1 MEPKKQIDLLV
12 EEFFNTGKLNLN
24 KDEEGITFDQLEL
37 LVEQDD
43 NEEDTID
50 LSPYLDGNKSV
61 TTVVKPEDV
70 RNSIKKVVNSD
81 EGRKI
86 LLGNSFTRWNVTVEE
101 TALGEIISK
110 LIKIKLLKQNDV
122 PAGSAIKQRL
132 FPTTKST
139 GPLYEVTTNPIS
151 LFYREWKYA
160 AEAYNDGNYEEA
172 IENNE
177 RALDIFES
185 LTDDQQR
192 NIEEKIRGSVREKIN
207 DYIENAQW
215 RLDNEGAE
223 AEARAAAEEA
233 RNIEAQYREKYK
245 EAVESFK
252 KGNYEDSIIQNKTAL
267 NLYYKLTDEA
277 KRKLKDKY
285 GGKYWG
291 DENIRYW
298 INKAEEHL
306 QSIAHHLGWYE
317 VKYPEIISLIKDT
330 QTEEEEKEIK
340 QNFGK
345 QFMVLLQDQLI
356 ADGTDAY
363 GKWIIT
369 GYADDGRRG
378 IIRDIDAERYMDNR
392 SNDIEKFLN
401 DTLKITHITL
411 DWDEIIF
418 KKESKATKYEGS
430 FDISC
435 KGNGESFL
443 VTGKGDRSRLMNRYD
458 YVKFLGGLIDAQLLL
473 TNIDNVDKVENI
485 VNSLVEEGFTPDGVK
500 KYDLIALTDV
510 TVNPH
515 THADSSLI
523 IVGDGSEN
531 SSKIEVKDVPY
542 NRGDGFHLSEFFGLY
557 KHTNIEQRSL
567 EQERVDL
574 YEKVIEALVVYMND
588 NPIGRAIIDHLDNT
602 MTGIFFSDYI
612 YLPQSSYTLSW
623 SSDSRGGE
631 KRLTIRVNYNEG
643 DPTYEW
649 IEGNC
654 NIDSQSTNESTN
666 HLDDYISEALGF

>member
-1 MEPKKQIDLLV
+1 MKLKRKIDSIV
-12 EEFFNTGKLNLN
+12 EEFFNTGKLDLN
-24 KDEEGITFDQLEL
+24 KDKEGITFDQLEIL
-37 LVEQDD
+37 SEQDD
-43 NEEDTID
+43 TEEDTID
-50 LSPYLDGNKSV
+50 LSTYLDGGKPV
-61 TTVVKPEDV
+61 KTVVKPEDV
-70 RNSIKKVVNSD
+70 RNSIKKVVNSV
-81 EGRKI
+81 EGKKI
-86 LLGNSFTRWNVTVEE
+86 ILGNFFTLYPTVKQ
-101 TALGEIISK
+101 TPLSQIISE

-122 PAGSAIKQRL
+122 PAGSGLKQRL

-139 GPLYEVTTNPIS
+139 GPLHEVTTNPIS

-177 RALDIFES
+177 RALNIFES

-192 NIEEKIRGSVREKIN
+192 NIEEKSGSVREKIN
-207 DYIENAQW
+207 DYIENAQS
-215 RLDNEGAE
+215 RLYNQGAE
-223 AEARAAAEEA
+223 AEA

-252 KGNYEDSIIQNKTAL
+252 KGNYEDSIKQNKTAL
-267 NLYYKLTDEA
+267 NLYDKLTDET
-277 KRKLKDKY
+277 KRNFKDKY
-285 GGKYWG
+285 RYWG

-306 QSIAHHLGWYE
+306 KSIADHLGWYE
-317 VKYPEIISLIKDT
+317 VKYPDIIEMLRNT
-330 QTEEEEKEIK
+330 QTPEEEAEIK
-340 QNFGK
+340 Q
-345 QFMVLLQDQLI
+345 QFWEQFLNLLQIQVI
-356 ADGTDAY
+356 EDGSATY
-363 GKWIIT
+363 GKWVIKEYDI
-369 GYADDGRRG
+369 DSDGSIENIKG
-378 IIRDIDAERYMDNR
+378 ERDITSK
-392 SNDIEKFLN
+392 SNDIEKFLKG
-401 DTLKITHITL
+401 TLKIENIKL

-418 KKESKATKYEGS
+418 KEESKSAKYEGS
-430 FDISC
+430 FDKSC
-435 KGNGESFL
+435 GDNGESFL
-443 VTGKGDRSRLMNRYD
+443 VTGKGDRSRLMKRYD
-458 YVKFLGGLIDAQLLL
+458 YVKFLGELIDAQLLL
-473 TNIDNVDKVENI
+473 TNTDENKVKNI
-485 VNSLVEEGFTPDGVK
+485 VTKIVAAGFTPNGVK

-515 THADSSLI
+515 THADSPLI

-567 EQERVDL
+567 EQDRVNL
-574 YEKVIEALVVYMND
+574 YEKVIEALVVYMNT
-588 NPIGRAIIDHLDNT
+588 NPIGKTIIDHLDKT

-631 KRLTIRVNYNEG
+631 KRLTIRVNYNEE

-666 HLDDYISEALGF
+666 HLDNYISEVLGF

>member
-1 MEPKKQIDLLV
+1 MKPKKQIDFLV
-12 EEFFNTGKLNLN
+12 EDFFNTGKLYLN

-50 LSPYLDGNKSV
+50 LSPYLEGEKP
-61 TTVVKPEDV
+61 VKTIVKKEDV
-70 RNSIKKVVNSD
+70 RNSIRKIINSE

-86 LLGNSFTRWNVTVEE
+86 ILGNSFTLFDSTPLK
-101 TALGEIISK
+101 TPLGQIISK
-110 LIKIKLLKQNDV
+110 LIEIKLLKQNDV
-122 PAGSAIKQRL
+122 PAGSAIKQKL
-132 FPTTKST
+132 FSKKGKS
-139 GPLYEVTTNPIS
+139 PLHEVTTNPITQ
-151 LFYREWKYA
+151 FYREWKYA

-177 RALDIFES
+177 RALGIFETLS
-185 LTDDQQR
+185 DDQQR
-192 NIEEKIRGSVREKIN
+192 NIEEKSGLVREKIN
-207 DYIENAQW
+207 DYIENAQR
-215 RLDNEGAE
+215 RLDNQGAE

-267 NLYYKLTDEA
+267 NLYSQLTDET
-277 KRKLKDKY
+277 KRNFKDKY
-285 GGKYWG
+285 RYWG
-291 DENIRYW
+291 DQNIRYW
-298 INKAEEHL
+298 IRKAHEHL
-306 QSIAHHLGWYE
+306 KSIADHLGWYE
-317 VKYPEIISLIKDT
+317 IKYPEIISQIQDA
-330 QTEEEEKEIK
+330 QTEEDEEEIK
-340 QNFGK
+340 Q
-345 QFMVLLQDQLI
+345 QFWEQFLNLLQIQLI
-356 ADGTDAY
+356 EDGGAAY
-363 GKWIIT
+363 GKWIIEEYT
-369 GYADDGRRG
+369 IESDGSIENIKG
-378 IIRDIDAERYMDNR
+378 KRYITSK
-392 SNDIEKFLN
+392 SNDIESFLN
-401 DTLKITHITL
+401 NILHIDEINL
-411 DWDEIIF
+411 NWDEIIF
-418 KKESKATKYEGS
+418 KEESEATRYEGS
-430 FDISC
+430 FDQSC
-435 KGNGESFL
+435 DKSGESFL
-443 VTGKGDRSRLMNRYD
+443 VTGKGDRSRLMKRYD
-458 YVKFLGGLIDAQLLL
+458 YVKFLGELIDAQLLL
-473 TNIDNVDKVENI
+473 TNTDENKVKNI
-485 VNSLVEEGFTPDGVK
+485 VKKIVAAGFTPNGVK

-523 IVGDGSEN
+523 IIGDGSEK

-542 NRGDGFHLSEFFGLY
+542 NRVDGFHLSEFFGLY

-567 EQERVDL
+567 EQDRVNL
-574 YEKVIEALVVYMND
+574 YEKVIEALVDYMND
-588 NPIGRAIIDHLDNT
+588 NPIGKTIIDHLDKT